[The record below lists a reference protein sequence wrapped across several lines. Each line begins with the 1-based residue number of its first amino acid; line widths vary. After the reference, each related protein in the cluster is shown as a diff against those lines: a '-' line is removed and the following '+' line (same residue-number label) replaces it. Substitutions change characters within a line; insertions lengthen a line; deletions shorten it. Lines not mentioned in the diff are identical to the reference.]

1 MVGRWFMKVMT
12 ALVLGGLL
20 MVPTAARAEGLQWTL
35 PQTVS
40 VAVGQSAS
48 IYAKR
53 ANDCGAPPPSFAEI
67 QGRLPKTALGTFS
80 DAGVVQRMSAA
91 CTPDK
96 RAVWVEARGITF
108 TAAKPGS
115 EILRFFGDSVSL
127 TVR

>member
-1 MVGRWFMKVMT
+1 MT
-12 ALVLGGLL
+12 RNAIALGL
-20 MVPTAARAEGLQWTL
+20 AAAIAIAASARADQPQWTL

-40 VAVGQSAS
+40 VAVGQTAP

-53 ANDCGAPPPSFAEI
+53 ADTCGNPAPTFDEI
-67 QGRLPKTALGTFS
+67 RNRLPRTALGTFS
-80 DAGVVQRMSAA
+80 DAGVVQRMSGS

-96 RAVWVEARGITF
+96 RAVWVEARGIAF

-127 TVR
+127 SVR

>member
-1 MVGRWFMKVMT
+1 MT
-12 ALVLGGLL
+12 RYAIALALAGAMGVA
-20 MVPTAARAEGLQWTL
+20 VPAGADEPQWTL

-40 VAVGQSAS
+40 VAVGQSAP

-67 QGRLPKTALGTFS
+67 QARLPKTALGTFS

-96 RAVWVEARGITF
+96 RAVWVEARGITV
-108 TAAKPGS
+108 TGTKPGS

>member
-1 MVGRWFMKVMT
+1 VKIAS

-20 MVPTAARAEGLQWTL
+20 MAVAAARAEGPQWTL

-40 VAVGQSAS
+40 VSVGQSAP

-53 ANDCGAPPPSFAEI
+53 ANDCGAPAPSFAEI
-67 QGRLPKTALGTFS
+67 QARLPKTALGTFS
-80 DAGVVQRMSAA
+80 DAGIVQRMSGS

-96 RAVWVEARGITF
+96 RAVWVEARGIAF
-108 TAAKPGS
+108 TATKPGS

-127 TVR
+127 IVR

>member
-1 MVGRWFMKVMT
+1 MKIVS
-12 ALVLGGLL
+12 ALVLGSLL
-20 MVPTAARAEGLQWTL
+20 LVTAAAQADSPQWTL

-40 VAVGQSAS
+40 VAVGQSAP

-53 ANDCGAPPPSFAEI
+53 ANDCGAPPQSFAEI
-67 QGRLPKTALGTFS
+67 QARLPKTALGTFS

-96 RAVWVEARGITF
+96 RAVWVETRGIAVTGV
-108 TAAKPGS
+108 KPGS
-115 EILRFFGDSVSL
+115 EILRFFGDTVSL

>member
-1 MVGRWFMKVMT
+1 MKNVS
-12 ALVLGGLL
+12 ALVLGSLL
-20 MVPTAARAEGLQWTL
+20 LVTTAAQADSPQWTL

-40 VAVGQSAS
+40 VAVGQSAP

-67 QGRLPKTALGTFS
+67 QARLPKTALGSFS

-96 RAVWVEARGITF
+96 RAVWVEARGITISG
-108 TAAKPGS
+108 TKPGS

>member
-1 MVGRWFMKVMT
+1 MRIVS
-12 ALVLGGLL
+12 ALAVGGLL
-20 MVPTAARAEGLQWTL
+20 VAIAAARADSPQWTL

-40 VAVGQSAS
+40 VAVGQSAP

-53 ANDCGAPPPSFAEI
+53 ADTCGAPAPTFAEI
-67 QGRLPKTALGTFS
+67 KARLPKTALGTFS
-80 DAGVVQRMSAA
+80 DAGVVQRMSGS

-127 TVR
+127 SVR